1 MLYYRVK
8 KEYDQHKRDDG
19 DILVQNELY
28 TPKEKERYNIP
39 DKCLEIVEVKKTD
52 IYWFFGARF
61 SGEA

>member
-1 MLYYRVK
+1 MLYYRVR
-8 KEYDQHKRDDG
+8 KEYDQHKRNDG

-61 SGEA
+61 SGEV